1 MHRNCKASDW
11 KRFNVCRPDGLYEV
25 EHINDCF
32 WKVNPKEYFEL
43 FQSMK
48 INKKHI
54 GIKTES
60 SGMNY
65 ENYAERIKP
74 VYKFYTY
81 KKPKADSNLVRISV
95 KQGEMTT
102 YTIKKKITIKRQK
115 ILFSK
120 WDYFTTIRT

>member
-1 MHRNCKASDW
+1 
-11 KRFNVCRPDGLYEV
+11 
-25 EHINDCF
+25 
-32 WKVNPKEYFEL
+32 
-43 FQSMK
+43 MK

-74 VYKFYTY
+74 VYKFDTY